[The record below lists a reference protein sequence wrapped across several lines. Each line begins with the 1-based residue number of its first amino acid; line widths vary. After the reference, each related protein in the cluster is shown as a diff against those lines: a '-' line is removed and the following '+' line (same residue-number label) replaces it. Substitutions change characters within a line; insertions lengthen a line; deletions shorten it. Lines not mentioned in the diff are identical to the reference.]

1 MPTLVPRELSEWM
14 EDRQSDMQEAM
25 SRGNLK
31 KLLELTS
38 LQGQAA
44 ERLAE
49 MTGGMVP

>member
-1 MPTLVPRELSEWM
+1 
-14 EDRQSDMQEAM
+14 MQEAM
-25 SRGNLK
+25 SCGNLK

-44 ERLAE
+44 E